1 MAKKNHE
8 GEILTRKVFNE
19 GFCWGW
25 NFHFWGGAWPALI
38 ETSTVIARL
47 ASDCHKHPAEASQ
60 DKWVSVAFTFI
71 TFLPAPGNKWST
83 IRKNI
88 SLRIFF
94 FFFFCASDRNRNW
107 YRAAAWVDIFVQIG
121 GWYIYIL
128 PCSQPRG
135 SNVWSEVSSDL
146 GKALPGSEK

>member
-94 FFFFCASDRNRNW
+94 FFFFALLIGTEI
-107 YRAAAWVDIFVQIG
+107 DIELLHEWTFLSKLGVG
-121 GWYIYIL
+121 IYI
-128 PCSQPRG
+128 
-135 SNVWSEVSSDL
+135 SSPAASLEGATFDP
-146 GKALPGSEK
+146 KWVPI